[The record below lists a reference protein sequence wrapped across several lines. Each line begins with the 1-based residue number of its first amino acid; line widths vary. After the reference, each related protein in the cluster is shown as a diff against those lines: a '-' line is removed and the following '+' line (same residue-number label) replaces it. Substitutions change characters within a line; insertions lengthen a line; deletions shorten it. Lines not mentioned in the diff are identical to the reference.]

1 MLGNDPPD
9 LLITDGDMPEMGG
22 LELCRRLRAQG
33 ASLPVIFITASA
45 DQLVDALDAG
55 ADDFV
60 RKPFEPAELAARV
73 RAALRARHLA
83 GQLAA
88 ERAAAAAAARAETTE
103 GGGGSGTSGSVQP
116 VGGLS
121 WLLKAKACL
130 STSSPNLE
138 HSRQAGRET
147 GGTRVISAR

>member
-1 MLGNDPPD
+1 MSALLRDELNRDAHHVDVVPNGRDALDIVLGNDPPD

-88 ERAAAAAAARAETTE
+88 ERDRTAIVSDTMTHD
-103 GGGGSGTSGSVQP
+103 
-116 VGGLS
+116 
-121 WLLKAKACL
+121 
-130 STSSPNLE
+130 SSPIPNWP
-138 HSRQAGRET
+138 R
-147 GGTRVISAR
+147 